1 MAFNGGL
8 LISEDV
14 QIQVAIKLLITGHI
28 WQFEIAVDH
37 EDGGVMTLILLYDP
51 DFLYY
56 FLESIL
62 NGIVE
67 KSDQSYKSI
76 NHREQL

>member
-1 MAFNGGL
+1 MAP
-8 LISEDV
+8 V
-14 QIQVAIKLLITGHI
+14 KITGHT
-28 WQFEIAVDH
+28 WEIESTVDH
-37 EDGGVMTLILLYDP
+37 EDGGVITLILLYDP

-56 FLESIL
+56 FLESVF

-67 KSDQSYKSI
+67 KFDQSYQSYKSI

>member
-1 MAFNGGL
+1 
-8 LISEDV
+8 V
-14 QIQVAIKLLITGHI
+14 KKTGHTGEY
-28 WQFEIAVDH
+28 EIAVDH
-37 EDGGVMTLILLYDP
+37 EDGGVMTLILLYDS

-56 FLESIL
+56 FLDSIF

-67 KSDQSYKSI
+67 KFDRSYKSI